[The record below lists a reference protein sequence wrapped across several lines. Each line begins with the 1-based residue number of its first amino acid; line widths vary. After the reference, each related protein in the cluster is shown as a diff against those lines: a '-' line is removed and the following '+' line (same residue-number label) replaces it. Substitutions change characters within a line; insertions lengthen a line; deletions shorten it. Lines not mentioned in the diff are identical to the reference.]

1 MKGTFKRALG
11 AIAAAALALTGFA
24 AVTGTANAAEGD
36 SSTIVVTGDVAGRTF
51 TAYPLGTYANA
62 VDGENDCASSV
73 DLVQSDEWGSP
84 TIAEA
89 ATGAMTSVPTE
100 YKGNELA
107 YVASNATAAQLRTF
121 AAALADADVKPAGT
135 SVTAGDTASSVTID
149 VPDEGWYLVVDSAG
163 SPLLIGTKVTV
174 DDAVKGCLAGTAL
187 GTAVAKPS
195 TIPTPG
201 KVVLDENGDVV
212 VDEDG
217 NPVQDISALVGSTV
231 TFQVTSNVPN
241 HTGYTSY
248 DWKIVDTPT
257 DGLVIDESSV
267 KVAVDGVTDFSAYTA
282 AVADGVLTVTFAD
295 VTALPIGAAITIT
308 YDATVTEDAIVTE
321 DNQAGAVNSVI
332 AKHDDVTSEAGKVTV
347 KSYGFEFTKVDSAG
361 TALDGA
367 QFTVQNASGAYL
379 TPTDDHAQTGDWT
392 FADVEYKFSG
402 ADGVFSF
409 QGLPAGTYTVAETDV
424 PDGYMQSV
432 KATFDVTI
440 AADGAVSVKESG
452 LLGLVSVG
460 ETGAVTVLNVTS
472 VTQLPATGAAGIA
485 LFVALGL
492 LIAGAGVATYMKS
505 RNVRN
510 AMRA

>member
-84 TIAEA
+84 TIADA
-89 ATGAMTSVPTE
+89 ATAAMTSVPDE
-100 YKGNELA
+100 YSGNELA
-107 YVASNATAAQLRTF
+107 YVASSATAAQLRDF
-121 AAALADADVKPAGT
+121 ASALERADAKPAGT

-149 VPDEGWYLVVDSAG
+149 VPAEGWYLVVDSAG

-174 DDAVKGCLAGTAL
+174 DDAVKGCLAGTTL

-201 KVVLDENGDVV
+201 KKAYDAS
-212 VDEDG
+212 G
-217 NPVQDISALVGSTV
+217 NLVSDISALVGSTV

-248 DWKIVDTPT
+248 DWQIVDTPSS
-257 DGLVIDESSV
+257 GLVIDESSV
-267 KVAVDGVTDFSAYTA
+267 EVAVDDVTDFSAYTA

-308 YDATVTEDAIVTE
+308 YDATVTKDAIVTE
-321 DNQAGAVNSVI
+321 DTPGGAVNSVI
-332 AKHDDVTSEAGKVTV
+332 AKHDDVTSEDGKVTV

-379 TPTDDHAQTGDWT
+379 TPTDDHAQTGAWT
-392 FADVEYKFSG
+392 FADAEYKFSG